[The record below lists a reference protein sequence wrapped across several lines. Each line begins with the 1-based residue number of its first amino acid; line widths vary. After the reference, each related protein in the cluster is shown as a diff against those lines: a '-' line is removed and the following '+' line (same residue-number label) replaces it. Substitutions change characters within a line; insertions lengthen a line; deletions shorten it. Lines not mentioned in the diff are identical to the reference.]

1 MALSVEV
8 QDQVEVR
15 LLQAE
20 VDIQKLASSVLKLT
34 EAVQHMRQVQDES
47 LVLMSRI
54 MHRLNLLKEE

>member
-20 VDIQKLASSVLKLT
+20 MDIRNLASSILKLT
-34 EAVQHMRQVQDES
+34 EAVQHMRTVQEES
-47 LVLMSRI
+47 LVLMGRI
-54 MHRLNLLKEE
+54 LCRLNLLKEE